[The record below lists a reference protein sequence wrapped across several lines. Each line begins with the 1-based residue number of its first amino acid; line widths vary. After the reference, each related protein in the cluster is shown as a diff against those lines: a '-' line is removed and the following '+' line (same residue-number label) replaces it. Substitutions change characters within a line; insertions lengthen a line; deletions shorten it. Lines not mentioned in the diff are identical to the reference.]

1 MSTTVMSVKTEKKLK
16 KEAQS
21 IAKQLGV
28 PLGTIMNAFL
38 RQFVRNKTVFFTLE
52 DREVMTKAMEKS
64 LAKMEEDVRQDINL
78 SPKFTDIEDA
88 IAYLRK

>member
-21 IAKQLGV
+21 IAKQMGV

-52 DREVMTKAMEKS
+52 DREVMTKTMEKS
-64 LAKMEEDVRQDINL
+64 LAKMEKDIRLDINL